1 MSLYLSLYD
10 VLVVD
15 DLAKYNYSS
24 LKLLDHVKKGIK
36 NVVFESLL
44 AIAGY

>member
-1 MSLYLSLYD
+1 MMMYLWWISI
-10 VLVVD
+10 
-15 DLAKYNYSS
+15 DLAKYNYTVVAV

-36 NVVFESLL
+36 NAVFESLL